1 MLPPDPTTS
10 EWIVAGI
17 AAGLIAVVG
26 GAHLVRPSLRRAS
39 ITFWGRAAALLLG
52 TATAGVVLA
61 LVVVFAAGMR
71 AERIDLAAGT
81 GYPEG
86 PLAGVLVTQNVGA
99 ADDVA
104 TYAAALL
111 LPIAAVLGI
120 LAVGVAGS
128 TPRGGLRVAAGAGCS
143 IGVAVCAVLM
153 TFDAGAVVIG
163 VATVGFVLLVAAG
176 ICLAIDAATAEPDG
190 PEGFRT

>member
-10 EWIVAGI
+10 EWIIAGI

-128 TPRGGLRVAAGAGCS
+128 TPRGGLPYYD
-143 IGVAVCAVLM
+143 VAVQHGLWFVVLKLLRFPLLM
-153 TFDAGAVVIG
+153 SYPLIFRCLPHRRIVDF
-163 VATVGFVLLVAAG
+163 VADHVRL
-176 ICLAIDAATAEPDG
+176 
-190 PEGFRT
+190 RTNTL